1 MLPSIYFLLLFLFGT
16 ETKAVKI
23 EEIILRIPEVKGI
36 NLKFAA
42 RSKDHGVLAFV
53 DRTEAKT
60 RFHTQAT
67 NSQELAKSHGKM
79 FNWNQDNKQNSI
91 FERKKKQ

>member
-1 MLPSIYFLLLFLFGT
+1 MLPSIYFLLLFLFGA
-16 ETKAVKI
+16 ETKAIKI
-23 EEIILRIPEVKGI
+23 EKIILRVPEVKGI

-42 RSKDHGVLAFV
+42 RSKDHGVLAFL

-67 NSQELAKSHGKM
+67 NLSGIGKISR
-79 FNWNQDNKQNSI
+79 QDV
-91 FERKKKQ
+91 